1 MQVVILCG
9 GLGSRLGEE
18 TSVRP
23 KPMVTI
29 GGNPILWHIMKI
41 YSAFKLKNFILPLG
55 YKGDVIKNY
64 FLNYY
69 ALNSNLK
76 LDLKTGTTEYLN
88 TPTLDWSIQLI
99 ETGMETMTGGR
110 LFRLKDHLR
119 NQGTFMLTYGDGV
132 ADINIQHLLEFHY
145 KQGKIA
151 TVTAVRPTARF
162 GVMGFNK
169 QNLVTNFR
177 EKQQTDEGWINGGF
191 FIFEPKIF
199 DYLDG
204 DDNVLEGS
212 PLERLAK
219 DGQLA
224 GYHHEGFW
232 QCMDTLRDRQYLEN
246 LWDRKEAPWKTWT

>member
-1 MQVVILCG
+1 MHVVILCG

-18 TSVRP
+18 TSIRP

-29 GGNPILWHIMKI
+29 GNNPILWHIMKI
-41 YSAFKLKNFILPLG
+41 YSTYKFNSFILPLG

-69 ALNSNLK
+69 TLNSNLK
-76 LDLKTGTTEYLN
+76 INLKTGSTEYLN
-88 TPTLDWSIQLI
+88 TPTLDWSIQLL
-99 ETGMETMTGGR
+99 ETGMDTMTGGR
-110 LFRLKDHLR
+110 LFRLKDILR

-132 ADINIQHLLEFHY
+132 ANINIQHLLEFHY
-145 KQGKIA
+145 KHGKIA

-162 GVMGFNK
+162 GVMGFNN

-177 EKQQTDEGWINGGF
+177 EKQHTDEGWINGGF
-191 FIFEPKIF
+191 FVFEPQIF

-204 DDNVLEGS
+204 EDNVLEGY
-212 PLERLAK
+212 PLEQLSK

-232 QCMDTLRDRQYLEN
+232 QCMDTLRDRQYLED
-246 LWDRKEAPWKTWT
+246 LWSRKEAPWKIWQ